1 MDNLQNGG
9 EKVTNIMLMPN
20 SIADQNSQSSISDF
34 IRKLHEEDA
43 SFLFKPFEFSNSKHY
58 MDVIKFEFAVN
69 EHIVKIDITNGS
81 SSIIEAWSLGF
92 SLFESTNLS
101 FCVNRIYK
109 NMLTYVGLN

>member
-9 EKVTNIMLMPN
+9 EKITNMMLMPN

-58 MDVIKFEFAVN
+58 MDVIKFEFAGVSIN

-81 SSIIEAWSLGF
+81 SSIIEAWTLGF
-92 SLFESTNLS
+92 GLFESTNLR
-101 FCVNRIYK
+101 FCVNRI
-109 NMLTYVGLN
+109 